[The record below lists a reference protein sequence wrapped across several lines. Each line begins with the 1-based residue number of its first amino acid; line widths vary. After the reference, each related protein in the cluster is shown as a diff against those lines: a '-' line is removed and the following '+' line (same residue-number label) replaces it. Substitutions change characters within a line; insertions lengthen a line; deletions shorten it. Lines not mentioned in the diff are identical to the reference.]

1 MSVQNDET
9 LSLPQR
15 KKRIFIA
22 ENFEPNNWN
31 AVEPYYKNLLE
42 RKISSVDEL
51 KNWLLDWSE
60 LDAVL
65 EEASRWIYVRT
76 TIDTADE
83 KAKADLTNL
92 YTNIVPHLSVQGNL
106 LNKKFVESP
115 FVADLNQDIFFT
127 TIRRIKKSLELFREE
142 NVPLQSELN
151 IKQTMFDQIAGAQS
165 IQYNGKELTMQ
176 QAMVYLKSTDRK
188 QREEVFRLI
197 TERKAQDAEKLDEL
211 FSELIQLRH
220 KIALNAGYKNFMEYR
235 FDELGRF
242 DYTPADCLRFH
253 ESIHEIL
260 MPLVNT
266 ISEERAKKLGLD
278 SLRPWD
284 TEVDTSGKAAL
295 KPFSSADELV
305 EKTIACFNQLDPYF
319 AERIEIMREMKYLDL
334 ESRMHKG
341 SGGFNMPLPE
351 IGVPF
356 IFMNSANGEHDLVTM
371 VHEGGHAV
379 HTFLVHP
386 LELTA
391 FKETTSEIAEV
402 ASMAM
407 ELMSMEHWNIFYPNA
422 EELQRAKKNHLQ
434 YILSLLTKTCL
445 GDSFQFWV
453 YENPN
458 HTVEERRNKWTEL
471 QQRFTPK
478 NMDWTGYEDFFRTR
492 YQSIMHFYQVPFYYI
507 EYAFAQLGALAI
519 WKNFK
524 QNPQK
529 TVEDYKR
536 ALSLGYTKSIPGFY
550 ETAGA
555 KFDFSKPYI
564 SSLVSFLKEEIQN
577 LQIAN

>member
-22 ENFEPNNWN
+22 ENFEPNTWN
-31 AVEPYYKNLLE
+31 AVEPYYKDLLE

-106 LNKKFVESP
+106 LNKKFIESP
-115 FVADLNQDIFFT
+115 FIVDLDQDIFFT

-165 IQYNGKELTMQ
+165 ILYNGKELTMQ
-176 QAMVYLKSTDRK
+176 QAMVHLKSTDRK
-188 QREEVFRLI
+188 QREEVFRFI

-220 KIALNAGYKNFMEYR
+220 KMALNAGYKNFMEYR

-253 ESIHEIL
+253 ESINGIL
-260 MPLVNT
+260 MPLVND
-266 ISEERAKKLGLD
+266 ISEERAKKLALD

-305 EKTIACFNQLDPYF
+305 EKTIACFNELDPYF

-402 ASMAM
+402 ASMSM

-458 HTVEERRNKWTEL
+458 HTMEERRNKWTEL

-536 ALSLGYTKSIPGFY
+536 ALSLGYTKSIPDFY

-564 SSLVSFLKEEIQN
+564 SSLVSFLKEEIQK
-577 LQIAN
+577 LSV